1 MFNVEIKNPMCGAA
15 YQVLFERFLPAYCS
29 DRDRQAQI
37 CAGFREVLAWAKT
50 QPPEVHAGY
59 LWAIEKMTD
68 DIEHRLKI
76 NDLGT
81 QVQEV
86 VKTIPRP
93 PAEISDEL
101 KRMIDPTRLRLMTG
115 ENE

>member
-1 MFNVEIKNPMCGAA
+1 MFNVEVSNPMNGAA

-29 DRDRQAQI
+29 DRARQAQI
-37 CAGFREVLAWAKT
+37 LTGFREVLDWAAT
-50 QPPEVHAGY
+50 QSPEINTAY
-59 LWAIEKMTD
+59 QWATKKMVE

-76 NDLGT
+76 NDLGN

-93 PAEISDEL
+93 PEAQA
-101 KRMIDPTRLRLMTG
+101 
-115 ENE
+115 